1 MPTGSPRER
10 CGAPTDEVIAAFAV
24 LSMISEPDSF
34 PMRAERWRPSRPDAV
49 RCAQVRSQRASKR
62 LCGNDDAAFAHD
74 LLKVTVTD
82 AVFAVPAHARRIS
95 SSAKCRHVNAPP
107 IVSLVDLKLGAE
119 DPQHRDFATKRKQY
133 PGRSLTF
140 SGPNV

>member
-1 MPTGSPRER
+1 
-10 CGAPTDEVIAAFAV
+10 
-24 LSMISEPDSF
+24 
-34 PMRAERWRPSRPDAV
+34 
-49 RCAQVRSQRASKR
+49 

-74 LLKVTVTD
+74 LLKITVTD
-82 AVFAVPAHARRIS
+82 AVQYQRTQRRINS
-95 SSAKCRHVNAPP
+95 PAKCRHLNAP

-119 DPQHRDFATKRKQY
+119 DPQHRNFATKRKQC